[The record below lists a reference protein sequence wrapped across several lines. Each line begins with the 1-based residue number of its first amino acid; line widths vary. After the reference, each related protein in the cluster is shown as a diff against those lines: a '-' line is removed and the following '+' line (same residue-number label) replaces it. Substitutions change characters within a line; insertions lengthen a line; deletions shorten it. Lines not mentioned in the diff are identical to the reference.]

1 MQKISFALAML
12 LTFTGA
18 LTLESQQSE
27 YDYYNLAQ
35 QDEDSLVADVE
46 VEAEDIPDSGVFAPF
61 VADPTADPLKPS
73 SGGSGSW
80 DCDEPTSGDCDACD
94 SDIDFPWTCKCPHL
108 QDCATVNTGTGAGSV
123 GIDNDVTVHVDTT
136 GTVIVPNIVAT
147 HATAT
152 NTCGLEVSNNK
163 ECGEKK
169 KYKCFDIE
177 GQINVCERIRTFGCT
192 GERECSDGRFT
203 KTSSSF
209 THVNGEIPPTPE

>member
-1 MQKISFALAML
+1 
-12 LTFTGA
+12 
-18 LTLESQQSE
+18 
-27 YDYYNLAQ
+27 
-35 QDEDSLVADVE
+35 V
-46 VEAEDIPDSGVFAPF
+46 
-61 VADPTADPLKPS
+61 
-73 SGGSGSW
+73 
-80 DCDEPTSGDCDACD
+80 DCDAC
-94 SDIDFPWTCKCPHL
+94 SADIEFPWTCKCPHL
-108 QDCATVNTGTGAGSV
+108 QDCAVSGDGSGTGSV
-123 GIDNDVTVHVDTT
+123 GGGESTVTVTV
-136 GTVIVPNIVAT
+136 GTSGTIEIPNIVAT

-209 THVNGEIPPTPE
+209 TKTGN

>member
-1 MQKISFALAML
+1 MP
-12 LTFTGA
+12 
-18 LTLESQQSE
+18 
-27 YDYYNLAQ
+27 
-35 QDEDSLVADVE
+35 SLFDDVE
-46 VEAEDIPDSGVFAPF
+46 VEAEDNPDSGAFAPF
-61 VADPTADPLKPS
+61 VADSPADPLAPS
-73 SGGSGSW
+73 GSG
-80 DCDEPTSGDCDACD
+80 CTAPTSEDCDACAA
-94 SDIDFPWTCKCPHL
+94 DIDFPWTCKCPHL
-108 QDCATVNTGTGAGSV
+108 QDCATVNTGAAGSV
-123 GIDNDVTVHVDTT
+123 GGSNTVTVTV
-136 GTVIVPNIVAT
+136 GTSGSVTVPNIVAT

-209 THVNGEIPPTPE
+209 THVDD